1 MNVVFCWSLAKIF
14 ADNKMWMQQSEKRWS
29 DVPPFDS
36 EMVATFSKAF
46 LDFYML
52 FIAFVDD
59 MFAVYDKKRLISAA
73 FILREHFF
81 SALVRLFFWQYN
93 WMRMVTPNL
102 AALHSLSVG
111 RSVAKHLKMRRLLA
125 LFKFASI
132 FD

>member
-1 MNVVFCWSLAKIF
+1 MNVVFCSSLVKIF
-14 ADNKMWMQQSEKRWS
+14 ADTKMWMEQSQKHWS
-29 DVPPFDS
+29 DVPPLGS
-36 EMVATFSKAF
+36 EMVATFSSAF

-73 FILREHFF
+73 FILREHFLLLILSF
-81 SALVRLFFWQYN
+81 VCSFGSTIECERSHRIRRRCIHFRL
-93 WMRMVTPNL
+93 
-102 AALHSLSVG
+102 
-111 RSVAKHLKMRRLLA
+111 VAKHLKMRRLLA